1 MSIGDKIKELR
12 IEKGITQ
19 EELAIKLNISTQ
31 AVSKWENG
39 GYPDL
44 DLVPEIANYF
54 NVTTDFLFDRENVFL
69 SDEDIEK
76 ILIKYIYSL
85 KREES
90 FKRIFKLGYIMAIAT
105 RNGEMDLH
113 LNEYD
118 IDTYDE
124 SYISSVVDASG
135 VATISLMKDNYFFS
149 VFPKTEGYKK
159 ILDSKEKQVK
169 LCKYLSD
176 ELFYDALVHLY
187 SHEHKNF
194 TEKLLMKELN
204 YNKDDSIDILNKLK
218 ELKFIEKTTVE
229 VDGESFNVYKTRQFP
244 EIVGLFA
251 YLDLVSKGNKN
262 YYFYFGGPTNYFNKE
277 GKMND

>member
-12 IEKGITQ
+12 LKNRVTQ
-19 EELAIKLNISTQ
+19 EELATKLNISTQ

-54 NVTTDFLFDRENVFL
+54 NVTTDFLFDRVCVSL

-76 ILIKYIYSL
+76 ILIKHIYSL

-90 FKRIFKLGYIMAIAT
+90 FKRILKLGYIMSVAT
-105 RNGEMDLH
+105 RNGDMDLH

-118 IDTYDE
+118 IDSYDE
-124 SYISSVVDASG
+124 SYMSSVVDVNG
-135 VATISLMKDNYFFS
+135 VVITSLIKNNYFFS
-149 VFPKTEGYKK
+149 IFPKSNGYKK
-159 ILDSKEKQVK
+159 IFDSKEKQIK
-169 LCKYLSD
+169 LCKYLSN
-176 ELFYDALVHLY
+176 ELFYDALVFLY
-187 SHEHKNF
+187 SHDHKNF
-194 TEKLLMKELN
+194 TEKLLINELN

-218 ELKFIEKTTVE
+218 ELKFIKETIVE
-229 VDGESFNVYKTRQFP
+229 VDGESIHFYETRQFP

-251 YLDLVSKGNKN
+251 YLDLVSKAICSYN
-262 YYFYFGGPTNYFNKE
+262 FYFGGPTNYFNKE
-277 GKMND
+277 ENMND

>member
-12 IEKGITQ
+12 IKKGITQ
-19 EELAIKLNISTQ
+19 EELATKLNISTQ

-54 NVTTDFLFDRENVFL
+54 NVTTDFLFDRVGVLL

-76 ILIKYIYSL
+76 ILIKHIYSL

-90 FKRIFKLGYIMAIAT
+90 FKRILKLGYIMSVAT
-105 RNGEMDLH
+105 RNGDMDLH

-118 IDTYDE
+118 IDSYDE
-124 SYISSVVDASG
+124 SYMSSVVDVNG
-135 VATISLMKDNYFFS
+135 VVITSLMKNNYFFS
-149 VFPKTEGYKK
+149 IFPKSNGYKK
-159 ILDSKEKQVK
+159 IFDSKEKQIK
-169 LCKYLSD
+169 LCKYLSN
-176 ELFYDALVHLY
+176 ELFYDALVFLY
-187 SHEHKNF
+187 SHDHKNF
-194 TEKLLMKELN
+194 TEKLLINELN

-218 ELKFIEKTTVE
+218 EFKFIKEKIVE
-229 VDGESFNVYKTRQFP
+229 VDGENIHFYETRQFP

-251 YLDLVSKGNKN
+251 YLDLVSKAICSYN
-262 YYFYFGGPTNYFNKE
+262 FYFGGATNYFNKE
-277 GKMND
+277 ENMND